1 MAEIDVFTVDASRP
15 TERLDRYLTEIYTQC
30 SRGEIQRLLGEGC
43 IKVNGRPPK
52 PTQAPRCGDVIE
64 VRWPSPKSTEVAA
77 QEIPLDVIFEDGDL
91 LVLNKTPDIVVHPSA
106 GHEDGTLVN
115 ALLHHCE
122 GELSGIGGVQR
133 PGIVHRLDLDTSGCL
148 VIAKNDHA
156 HRELQDQFALRRVEK
171 IYQCLACGFPNPA
184 EGEIRTS
191 IARHASHR
199 KKMAVVEDN
208 RQGARPAWTSYRIL
222 ERLTGTSFVECKLH
236 TGRTHQIRVHLQHL
250 GNPVLGDDVYGAR
263 PSLRVKEETGYAA
276 PRQLLHARRLAFR
289 HPRTGQWREFDAPL
303 PEDFKEAIA
312 LLRPANGA
320 AGNS

>member
-1 MAEIDVFTVDASRP
+1 MAESDVFTVDASRP
-15 TERLDRYLTEIYTQC
+15 GERLDRYLAEVYSRC

-52 PTQAPRCGDVIE
+52 PSQSPRCGDVIE
-64 VRWPSPKSTEVAA
+64 VRWPSPKSTEVEA
-77 QEIPLDVIFEDGDL
+77 QDMPLDVLFEDQDL
-91 LVLNKTPDIVVHPSA
+91 LVINKVPDIAVHPSA

-148 VIAKNDHA
+148 VIAKNDHS

-171 IYQCLACGFPNPA
+171 IYQCIACGLPEPA
-184 EGEIRTS
+184 EGDIRTFL
-191 IARHASHR
+191 ARHASHR
-199 KKMAVVEDN
+199 KKMAVVEET
-208 RQGARPAWTSYRIL
+208 RRGARPAWTSYRVL
-222 ERLTGTSFVECKLH
+222 ERLRAASFVECRLH
-236 TGRTHQIRVHLQHL
+236 TGRTHQIRVHFQHL
-250 GNPVLGDDVYGAR
+250 GHPILGDEVYGAR
-263 PSLRVKEETGYAA
+263 PSLRVTEETEFKA

-303 PEDFKEAIA
+303 PEDFKEA
-312 LLRPANGA
+312 LSRLRQQEGSA
-320 AGNS
+320 

>member
-1 MAEIDVFTVDASRP
+1 MAENDAFTVDVSRP
-15 TERLDRYLTEIYTQC
+15 NERLDRYLAEIYPQC

-43 IKVNGRPPK
+43 IQVNGRPPK
-52 PTQAPRCGDVIE
+52 PSQSPRCGDLIQ
-64 VRWPSPKSTEVAA
+64 VRWPAPKSTAVSA
-77 QEIPLDVIFEDGDL
+77 QDIPLDVLFEDADL
-91 LVLNKTPDIVVHPSA
+91 LVLNKPPDIVVHPSA

-133 PGIVHRLDLDTSGCL
+133 PGIVHRLDLETSGCL
-148 VIAKNDHA
+148 VIAKNDHS

-171 IYQCLACGFPNPA
+171 IYQCLACGYPEPP
-184 EGEIRTS
+184 EGEIRTL

-208 RQGARPAWTSYRIL
+208 RIGARPAWTSYRIL
-222 ERLTGTSFVECKLH
+222 ERLRSTSFIECRLH

-250 GNPVLGDDVYGAR
+250 GNPVLGDEVYGNR
-263 PSLRVKEETGYAA
+263 TSLRVQEETGFVA

-289 HPRTGQWREFDAPL
+289 HPRTGVWREFDAPL
-303 PEDFKEAIA
+303 PEDFKQA
-312 LLRPANGA
+312 LATLRPAGA
-320 AGNS
+320 EA